1 MWGLLISW
9 ALLAAAFYATTQV
22 VPGIRVTGGI
32 SAYLL
37 TALVF
42 GLVNSVL
49 GPILRVA
56 TLPLRILTL
65 GLFAFVLNAVLL
77 LIVAHVVPALTVDG
91 ILTAIVGAFVLS
103 ILSALLNALVGPI
116 LRAAVT

>member
-9 ALLAAAFYATTQV
+9 ALLAIAFFLTTQV
-22 VPGIRVTGGI
+22 VPGIRVTGGML
-32 SAYLL
+32 AYLL

-49 GPILRVA
+49 GPVLRIA

-65 GLFAFVLNAVLL
+65 GLFAFALNAVLL
-77 LIVAHVVPALTVDG
+77 LIVAHLVPALSVDG
-91 ILTAIVGAFVLS
+91 LLTAVVGAFVLS
-103 ILSALLNALVGPI
+103 IISALLNAIVGPI
-116 LRAAVT
+116 LRAAVS

>member
-9 ALLAAAFYATTQV
+9 ALLAVAFYVTTQV

-32 SAYLL
+32 FAYLL

-49 GPILRVA
+49 GPVLRIA

-65 GLFAFVLNAVLL
+65 GMFAFVLNAVLL
-77 LIVAHVVPALTVDG
+77 LIVAHFVPALTVDNV
-91 ILTAIVGAFVLS
+91 LTAVVGAFVLS
-103 ILSALLNALVGPI
+103 IVSALLNMIVGPI

>member
-1 MWGLLISW
+1 MWGLLIGW
-9 ALLAAAFYATTQV
+9 ALLAVAFYLTTQL
-22 VPGIRVTGGI
+22 VPGIRVTGGMP
-32 SAYLL
+32 AYLL

-49 GPILRVA
+49 GPILRIA

-65 GLFAFVLNAVLL
+65 GMFAFVLNAALL
-77 LIVAHVVPALTVDG
+77 LAVAHFVPALSVDNV
-91 ILTAIVGAFVLS
+91 LTAVIGAFVLS

>member
-9 ALLAAAFYATTQV
+9 ALLAVAFFLTTEA
-22 VPGIRVTGGI
+22 VPGIRVTGGVV
-32 SAYLL
+32 AYLL

-49 GPILRVA
+49 GPILRIA
-56 TLPLRILTL
+56 TLPLRIFTL
-65 GLFAFVLNAVLL
+65 GLFAFVLNAALL
-77 LIVAHVVPALTVDG
+77 LLVANLVPALSVDS

-103 ILSALLNALVGPI
+103 IISALLNALVGPI
-116 LRAAVT
+116 LRAAVS